1 MQTFLP
7 YPSFAESSAV
17 LDSPRLG
24 KQRVETLQILRA
36 VLIPSYGWQSHPVT
50 QMWRGYLP
58 ALTLYGLANVDAWVA
73 RGHADSTR
81 ELIAEFAP
89 DVVSLTQEDL
99 AARGMLPPWIGDEE
113 IHRSHR
119 SNLIRKDPDFYGP
132 LFPGTPGDLDYVW
145 PRPGDRDSAPAGSP
159 LWIVRPRTATE
170 SEEWREEGIVG
181 IWDRSPVGRDTP
193 KWRAQLAEFVES
205 LEPGTEVATLVGNDP
220 VLHRARITGDAQ
232 MRQVESGAVLLVRP
246 VEYDGTLTRA
256 DFAVP
261 AVLQDP
267 RSVFPAPL
275 GAAG

>member
-7 YPSFAESSAV
+7 YPSFQESSAV

-36 VLIPSYGWQSHPVT
+36 VLLPSYGWQRHPVT

-58 ALTLYGLANVDAWVA
+58 ALTLYGLANVDAWVG

-81 ELIAEFAP
+81 GLIAEFAP
-89 DVVSLTQEDL
+89 EVEGRTQDEL
-99 AARGMLPPWIGDEE
+99 AERGLMPDWLGNEE

-145 PRPGDRDSAPAGSP
+145 PGAGERAAAPAGP
-159 LWIVRPRTATE
+159 PVWIVRPRTADE
-170 SEEWREEGIVG
+170 SEQWREEGIVG

-193 KWRAQLAEFVES
+193 NWRAQLSTFVEA
-205 LEPGTEVATLVGNDP
+205 LEPGTQVATLVGNDP
-220 VLHRARITGDAQ
+220 VLQRARITGDAQ
-232 MRQVESGAVLLVRP
+232 MRQLESGAVLLVRP
-246 VEYDGTLTRA
+246 AEYDGTLERS
-256 DFAVP
+256 DFPVP

-267 RSVFPAPL
+267 RSVFAAPL
-275 GAAG
+275 GPPA

>member
-7 YPSFAESSAV
+7 YPSFTESSAV

-36 VLIPSYGWQSHPVT
+36 VLLPSYGWQPHPVT
-50 QMWRGYLP
+50 RMWRGYLP
-58 ALTLYGLANVDAWVA
+58 ALTVYGLANVDAWVQ

-89 DVVSLTQEDL
+89 DVVGRTQEEL
-99 AARGMLPPWIGDEE
+99 AERGMLPPWIGNEE

-132 LFPGTPGDLDYVW
+132 LFPGTPPDLDYVW
-145 PRPGDRDSAPAGSP
+145 PEPGERAAAPDGRP
-159 LWIVRPRTATE
+159 LWIVRPRSASE
-170 SEEWREEGIVG
+170 SEEWLDEGIVG
-181 IWDRSPVGRDTP
+181 IWDRSPVGRDTAN
-193 KWRAQLAEFVES
+193 WRAQLALFVEA
-205 LEPGTEVATLVGNDP
+205 LEPGTEVATLVGNSP

-232 MRQVESGAVLLVRP
+232 MRQLESGAVLLVRP
-246 VEYDGTLTRA
+246 AEYSGTLARA
-256 DFAVP
+256 DFTVP

-267 RSVFPAPL
+267 RSLFPAPL
-275 GAAG
+275 ADGR